1 MHTYGVTI
9 TVAGTTYSFHVPTRE
24 AVRDL
29 FLGCTAAVEDFRV
42 WEETHNHTAVAFR
55 EMTYREV
62 RQIIE
67 GSLVAA

>member
-1 MHTYGVTI
+1 MHTYGVVI

-24 AVRDL
+24 AVREL
-29 FLGCTAAVEDFRV
+29 FLGCTSAVEDFRV
-42 WEETHNHTAVAFR
+42 TEQTHQHTTTTYR

-67 GSLVAA
+67 GSRVAA